1 MIILFLGCQ
10 DQETAYQSPSNNPW
24 TIRAKSRIEMQE
36 QRNTDEQYVR
46 NFIANENR
54 YYTSDH
60 PEDWQQ
66 TVVIET
72 HIAEEEIIR

>member
-1 MIILFLGCQ
+1 
-10 DQETAYQSPSNNPW
+10 
-24 TIRAKSRIEMQE
+24 MQE